1 MISLASLFDKA
12 RPGDQVLAVS
22 YGSGAYSNA
31 TWFEVQDGIEEK
43 RGRVPTV
50 MDYVERKSEIR
61 IDTYHDL
68 IRERLSRIK
77 RRLEIPRLVGE
88 IEPVNGSYFS
98 LSLCKGCNRIYYPA
112 RETCLASDCP
122 GPMEKK
128 RFPRFAKLKTVA
140 KLPFKKRWTSNFE
153 LLEKNKVLF
162 VDADVSDLKP
172 GVRLEG
178 VIRRLDYEGK
188 DGLILYGIAYRPI
201 FREALAVVTKPK
213 PIVVAPTQYA

>member
-1 MISLASLFDKA
+1 MISLGSLFDKA

-43 RGRVPTV
+43 RGRAPTV
-50 MDYVERKSEIR
+50 MNYVDRKSEIR

-77 RRLEIPRLVGE
+77 RRLEIPRLVGD

-112 RETCLASDCP
+112 SETCLACDCP

-128 RFPRFAKLKTVA
+128 RFPRFAKLKNVF
-140 KLPFKKRWTSNFE
+140 KLPFKKRWPSNFE
-153 LLEKNKVLF
+153 LFAKSKVLL
-162 VDADVSDLKP
+162 VDQHSTDLLQEL
-172 GVRLEG
+172 R
-178 VIRRLDYEGK
+178 
-188 DGLILYGIAYRPI
+188 
-201 FREALAVVTKPK
+201 
-213 PIVVAPTQYA
+213 